1 MQTVNHIISILKA
14 DLNTV
19 LSWGANSFLAYEN
32 GLSFK
37 VQGFKFKGRV
47 SIVYN
52 EGTDLFDI
60 SFKNENGIEK
70 IGDVYVDTLVDVI
83 DRHVEFTGT
92 HYRQDVQGWLNDI
105 SYEVL

>member
-1 MQTVNHIISILKA
+1 MQTANHIISILKA
-14 DLNTV
+14 DLNRV
-19 LSWGANSFLAYEN
+19 LSWGTNSLIAYEN

-37 VQGFKFKGRV
+37 VQGFKFKGTV

-70 IGDVYVDTLVDVI
+70 IEDVYVDTLVDVI

-92 HYRQDVQGWLNDI
+92 NYRQDVEDWLNNM
-105 SYEVL
+105 SYEAL

>member
-1 MQTVNHIISILKA
+1 MRTANYIVGILKA
-14 DLNTV
+14 YLNTI
-19 LSWGANSFLAYEN
+19 LSWGLYNLTAHTD

-37 VQGFKFKGRV
+37 VQGFKFKGTV

-70 IGDVYVDTLVDVI
+70 IEDVYVDTLVDVI

-92 HYRQDVQGWLNDI
+92 HYRQDVEEWLSNMN
-105 SYEVL
+105 YEVS